1 MLGPTEV
8 VIIILIIIVFGGP
21 PLLRELTKLVRE
33 MRGTANHNDQ
43 QETTMES
50 EKETEKQN

>member
-1 MLGPTEV
+1 MLGPIEV

-43 QETTMES
+43 QETIMES
-50 EKETEKQN
+50 KKSDIS